1 MSLVCCRALQ
11 QNKNQDV
18 LNGNRKASCCHLK
31 TIAVIILNALIGIL
45 YVPRY
50 VYNYRPLWALDTVG
64 SVLSTVHFV
73 GITAWGA
80 GLFSTDCTKLL

>member
-64 SVLSTVHFV
+64 SVLSTLHFV
-73 GITAWGA
+73 GTYCMGRWVMQH
-80 GLFSTDCTKLL
+80 